1 MIAMEDDL
9 QVLDPIP
16 KNSSVEA
23 SGPTESH
30 PWGWLALVLLLA
42 AALRF
47 IGLGW
52 GLPDIEAKPD
62 ELLMIRIGLQCGTGD
77 FNPHNFDYPTLL
89 GYLLFV
95 CYVVLAGYWKLTG
108 VIASPGDVLTKF
120 AEDPSAFFLAPRLI
134 SALAGT
140 ATVAV
145 IYWLGRRVYGTRVGL
160 AAAFILAVAFLP
172 VRESHFG
179 TVDPPMVF
187 LATLAMLPT
196 WDVYTRGRRGDY
208 LRAGTLVGLAAGMKY
223 YGAAAAV
230 AIVVAHVLRP
240 RRLGDR
246 WQHAD
251 LILAGLAS
259 IAAFLA
265 TSPFIL
271 IRFGEFWADFYSNA
285 VTVQTVLE
293 THFMRAWKFHL
304 LYTLPRGLTLPIFV
318 ASLGGLMGAFLQ
330 DWRRALVVYFYP
342 LAFYALIGWS
352 WAVYARYIT
361 SILPFLALA
370 AGWFFVHV
378 AAAAGTALGWGPRA
392 WGRAAAALVVVM
404 CAYSCV
410 EVGNLLRLFR
420 SVDSRRAIATW
431 AKGNLPDGATI
442 GWLGTLY
449 SRPPLP
455 ERPESLERRLALASV
470 PTRTT
475 IERPWRANAGRLVG
489 KKIELARRGPAPQ
502 FTVLDLTRDPSDWN
516 EELPEYLLTERYR
529 MFWVRNQTALENQ
542 WLEKGGYHELRCWM
556 VTAPGESLPFTE
568 PQDGVYLPFGHMSQ
582 ARCSGPELVLYKR

>member
-1 MIAMEDDL
+1 MMAMEDKL

-16 KNSSVEA
+16 TNPAVEA
-23 SGPTESH
+23 PGPTESH

-47 IGLGW
+47 TGLGW

-196 WDVYTRGRRGDY
+196 WDVYSRGRRGDY

-230 AIVVAHVLRP
+230 AIVVAHLLRL
-240 RRLGDR
+240 RRPGDR
-246 WQHAD
+246 WQHVD

-259 IAAFLA
+259 IATFLA
-265 TSPFIL
+265 TSPFIP
-271 IRFGEFWADFYSNA
+271 IRFGEFWADFHSNA

-304 LYTLPRGLTLPIFV
+304 LYTLPRGLTWPIFV
-318 ASLGGLMGAFLQ
+318 ASLGGLVGAFLR

-342 LAFYALIGWS
+342 LAFYAPDRLVLGRVR
-352 WAVYARYIT
+352 AVHHGD
-361 SILPFLALA
+361 LAVPGAGGGLVLGPCRRRGRPRPGLGA
-370 AGWFFVHV
+370 ASL
-378 AAAAGTALGWGPRA
+378 GTGGGGP
-392 WGRAAAALVVVM
+392 GRRGVCL
-404 CAYSCV
+404 
-410 EVGNLLRLFR
+410 LLRGGR
-420 SVDSRRAIATW
+420 EPVAPASQ
-431 AKGNLPDGATI
+431 
-442 GWLGTLY
+442 
-449 SRPPLP
+449 
-455 ERPESLERRLALASV
+455 RRLA
-470 PTRTT
+470 
-475 IERPWRANAGRLVG
+475 
-489 KKIELARRGPAPQ
+489 ARRR
-502 FTVLDLTRDPSDWN
+502 DLGQGKPPRWRHDR
-516 EELPEYLLTERYR
+516 L
-529 MFWVRNQTALENQ
+529 A
-542 WLEKGGYHELRCWM
+542 
-556 VTAPGESLPFTE
+556 
-568 PQDGVYLPFGHMSQ
+568 GH
-582 ARCSGPELVLYKR
+582 PL